1 MSGVLPSGF
10 VGAIH
15 FQVPVMLA
23 AVAADAALLGSF
35 AGDEAVPDEPFCL
48 PQPTKKRVAA
58 VTMLMVCIF
67 TKCNAA

>member
-1 MSGVLPSGF
+1 
-10 VGAIH
+10 
-15 FQVPVMLA
+15 
-23 AVAADAALLGSF
+23 
-35 AGDEAVPDEPFCL
+35 VPDEPFCL